1 MSTVESNLPLSAR
14 SRPESRL
21 PSVSILLVNY
31 NGIDHLEPCLDSIAA
46 LEYPSNLVE
55 TILVDNDSRDGSRE
69 LLRSQ
74 YPWVTV
80 IEQPT
85 NMGFAPAVNLAA
97 SQSTRQA
104 VALLNND
111 MRVDPKWLQNLV
123 SLWNPSQ
130 GVVCVAGT
138 IVNWEGTNLDF
149 GDAVVNFHG
158 FGDQPG
164 YGREL
169 TPDLEE
175 SLARRNATSLPF
187 ACGGSM
193 LVDRE
198 VFVDLGGFDPKF
210 FAYFEDVDFGLR
222 LQVCGYT
229 TVLAAHARSFHRHH
243 GTSSKLQMHERML
256 LLERNALRILAK
268 NVSDE
273 NLPRLLAGALLLGAE
288 RANFDARSDR
298 RHFDVGVGED
308 EMHSVHRLGTARMH
322 AVNDFV
328 AELPEI
334 TVLRSAIAQRRQRSD
349 AEVFAQFGA
358 PLQPMGNDAPS
369 YVEAFSR
376 VTAFLGIASLFG
388 ETPIRKITL
397 LSNDLIGPRMAGT
410 AIRTWELACAL
421 ASHAEVTI
429 ASDRPV
435 DRHHPGVAS
444 LLVTDHEVLRAHI
457 DSTDAVVVFGFD
469 LVRYPFL
476 AESRAL
482 RIVDLYDPWI
492 FGSLEQYDTMS
503 PTEAERTKAHEINTL
518 NQLADVGD
526 FFICASERQRDF
538 WLGLLASRGR
548 LDKPSHDADPHLRA
562 LIDVVPYGVPESAPP
577 NTPSLLRDGR
587 FPSISADSQV
597 ILWGGGTW
605 DWFDPIGTL
614 DAFESISHE
623 FPRARL
629 FFMGL
634 ELEGR
639 GIPTMAS
646 TQRLIDRARDLGMI
660 ADGRVIL
667 GPWVPYDDRGSYLRD
682 ADIGVVAAKAMAESR
697 LAFRTRM
704 LDHFWAGLPTLT
716 TAGDVLSE
724 LVAASGAGVVVP
736 ANNTRALGDGMRTLL
751 SSDEL
756 RAACRVR
763 SLELADQFRWS
774 SVVSPIARLIANPG
788 PWRASRAR
796 RFQSLS

>member
-1 MSTVESNLPLSAR
+1 MSTVPSPPQTSAN
-14 SRPESRL
+14 RL

-31 NGIDHLEPCLDSIAA
+31 NGVDHLAPCLDSIAA
-46 LEYPSNLVE
+46 LDYPPNLVE

-69 LLRSQ
+69 LLSSS
-74 YPWVTV
+74 YPWVRL
-80 IEQPT
+80 IEQST
-85 NMGFAPAVNLAA
+85 NIGFAPAVNLAA
-97 SQSTRQA
+97 DVSTKHTVA
-104 VALLNND
+104 VLNND
-111 MRVDPKWLQNLV
+111 MRVDPGWLREMTA
-123 SLWNPSQ
+123 LWDPAD

-138 IVNWEGTNLDF
+138 IVNWDGTHLDF
-149 GDAVVNFHG
+149 GDGVVNFHG

-164 YGREL
+164 FNREL
-169 TPDLEE
+169 TTDVEE
-175 SLARRNATSLPF
+175 SLARRNGTALPF

-193 LVDRE
+193 LVDRQ

-229 TVLAAHARSFHRHH
+229 TVLASKARSLHRHH
-243 GTSSKLQMHERML
+243 GTSSKLRMHERMV
-256 LLERNALRILAK
+256 LLERNSLRILAK
-268 NVSDE
+268 NISDE
-273 NLPRLLAGALLLGAE
+273 NLPRLLAGALLLAAE

-298 RHFDVGVGED
+298 RQFDVGAGED
-308 EMHSVHRLGTARMH
+308 EMHTVHRLGTARMH

-328 AELPEI
+328 ADLGEI
-334 TVLRSAIAQRRQRSD
+334 TALRSGINRRRQRSD
-349 AEVFAQFGA
+349 AEVFAHFGA
-358 PLQPMGNDAPS
+358 PLQPMGNDVPS
-369 YVEAFSR
+369 YVAAFSS
-376 VTAFLGIASLFG
+376 VTSFLGIAALFG
-388 ETPIRKITL
+388 EAPVRRITL

-435 DRHHPGVAS
+435 DRVHPGVAS
-444 LLVTDHEVLRAHI
+444 LLVTDHDALRAHI
-457 DSTDAVVVFGFD
+457 DSTDVIIVFGFD

-476 AESRAL
+476 ADSRAL

-492 FGSLEQYDTMS
+492 FGSLEQYDAMS
-503 PTEAERTKAHEINTL
+503 TIEAERSKAHEVNTL

-562 LIDVVPYGVPESAPP
+562 LIDVVPYGIPDQAPT
-577 NTPSLLRDGR
+577 NTTSPLRDGR
-587 FPSISADSQV
+587 FPSIDKDSQV

-623 FPRARL
+623 FAHARL

-646 TQRLIDRARDLGMI
+646 TQRLIDRARDRGLI
-660 ADGRVIL
+660 ADGRVVL
-667 GPWVPYDDRGSYLRD
+667 GPWVPYDDRGLYLLD

-724 LVAASGAGVVVP
+724 LVATSGAGLVVP
-736 ANNTRALGDGMRTLL
+736 ANDVEALANGMRTLL

-756 RAACRVR
+756 RASCRAT
-763 SLELADQFRWS
+763 SLRLADQFRWS
-774 SVVSPIARLIANPG
+774 SIVSPVARLIANPG

-796 RFQSLS
+796 RHEA

>member
-1 MSTVESNLPLSAR
+1 VNLPT
-14 SRPESRL
+14 PPQTERL

-31 NGIDHLEPCLDSIAA
+31 NGRDHLQPCLDSIAA
-46 LEYPSNLVE
+46 LEYPPHLVE
-55 TILVDNDSRDGSRE
+55 TILVDNDSRDGSRQ
-69 LLRSQ
+69 LLRSN
-74 YPWVTV
+74 YPWVTL

-85 NMGFAPAVNLAA
+85 NIGFAPAVNLAA
-97 SQSTRQA
+97 AHSTRQA
-104 VALLNND
+104 VAILNND
-111 MRVDPKWLQNLV
+111 MRVDPQWLRELTAQFDAAV
-123 SLWNPSQ
+123 

-138 IVNWEGTNLDF
+138 IVNWEGTHLDF
-149 GDAVVNFHG
+149 GDGVVNFHG

-164 YGREL
+164 FNREL
-169 TPDLEE
+169 DGPTEAT
-175 SLARRNATSLPF
+175 LARRNGTTLPF

-193 LVDRE
+193 LVDRQ

-222 LQVCGYT
+222 LQVCGYS
-229 TVLAAHARSFHRHH
+229 TVLASKARSFHRHH
-243 GTSSKLQMHERML
+243 GTSSKLRMHERMV

-268 NVSDE
+268 NISEE

-288 RANFDARSDR
+288 RANFDARSNR
-298 RHFDVGVGED
+298 AEFDVGAGED

-328 AELPEI
+328 ADLPEI
-334 TVLRSAIAQRRQRSD
+334 TALRHDIARRRQRSD
-349 AEVFAQFGA
+349 SDVFARFGA
-358 PLQPMGNDAPS
+358 PLQPMGNDSPS
-369 YVEAFSR
+369 YVAAFQQ
-376 VTAFLGIASLFG
+376 VTSFLGISSLFG
-388 ETPIRKITL
+388 GAPVRRITL

-421 ASHAEVTI
+421 SSHAAVTI

-435 DRHHPGVAS
+435 DRTHPGVET
-444 LLVTDHEVLRAHI
+444 LLVTDHDMLRAHI
-457 DSTDAVVVFGFD
+457 DQADAVFVFGFD
-469 LVRYPFL
+469 IVRYPFL
-476 AESRAL
+476 ATSRAL

-503 PTEAERTKAHEINTL
+503 SVEAERSKTHEVNTL

-562 LIDVVPYGVPESAPP
+562 LIDVVPYGVPSVTPSAV
-577 NTPSLLRDGR
+577 PSLLRDGR
-587 FPSISADSQV
+587 FPSINQDSQV

-605 DWFDPIGTL
+605 DWFDPLGTL
-614 DAFESISHE
+614 EAFESISHE
-623 FPRARL
+623 FPNARL

-639 GIPTMAS
+639 GIPTMPS
-646 TQRLIDRARDLGMI
+646 TQRLIDRARDRGLI
-660 ADGRVIL
+660 TDGRVVL
-667 GPWVPYDDRGSYLRD
+667 GPWVPYDDRGTYLRE

-716 TAGDVLSE
+716 TSGDVLSE
-724 LVAASGAGVVVP
+724 LVASSGAGLVVP
-736 ANNTRALGDGMRTLL
+736 ANNVEALANGMRTLL
-751 SSDEL
+751 SSPDL
-756 RAACRVR
+756 LASCQDRAR
-763 SLELADQFRWS
+763 ELADQFRWS
-774 SVVSPIARLIANPG
+774 SVIAPLARMITNPG
-788 PWRASRAR
+788 PWRTSRAR
-796 RFQSLS
+796 RHTP